1 MYPDKSSIEN
11 CAVMHDAG
19 DMNES
24 LINMWNRVKG
34 DNLNTGLVCVVTI
47 TLLSILV
54 YVTYNAFKKRETK
67 SRQKI
72 KKHKRNK

>member
-1 MYPDKSSIEN
+1 
-11 CAVMHDAG
+11 MHDAG

-24 LINMWNRVKG
+24 LINMWTRVKG
-34 DNLNTGLVCVVTI
+34 DNLNMGLVCVVTI

-54 YVTYNAFKKRETK
+54 YVTYNAFRKKEIK
-67 SRQKI
+67 SKQKT